1 MDVLQDKLTVLHTL
15 MQSKSLQDI
24 LNTGR
29 TMYRHP
35 LILCDLTHRVL
46 AITDEPDIR
55 HKPWLEIAAHAAQ
68 SSVRGK

>member
-46 AITDEPDIR
+46 ALTDEPAGDRRPCCAELCAREIR
-55 HKPWLEIAAHAAQ
+55 
-68 SSVRGK
+68 

>member
-55 HKPWLEIAAHAAQ
+55 HKSWLEIAAHAAQ